1 MARAETLSPPT
12 SARPPWIG
20 LLVAALVVGALVA
33 AGLEALIAL
42 PILLVAAPPLLRRP
56 QWIVTLLCVWVP
68 IQYFLTKDLGLLPRA
83 AVWLDELL
91 VMTLGAVLLIRQA
104 QERDVLRRTP
114 VNVPLLVFV
123 AVAIL
128 SAVLNRVAPHIAI
141 LGMRDTLQYVV
152 VFAALAW
159 LPLDDVW
166 DRRWLR
172 IAFVVGAVQAPITI
186 VQAVLL
192 FTNNPEQIAAGDYDM
207 TVGTFGP
214 SGGDFVAYFVMFL
227 LLLLMAASRS
237 GISFPRWLVPLLL
250 VPFVA
255 STSRLCFLF
264 LPLGAAWLFRKQIFT
279 NPRRVIGPVLI
290 MAVAFGGLALYY
302 RNSPELMRMVLDPR
316 TIIASQFNFD
326 LHYVGRAV
334 HYPLGWVIMND
345 MGAHPMVGVGPGM
358 YLGPTAHFF
367 MVPATQLV
375 YDIFQMD
382 PETLRFGSVDSGILP
397 ILIPYGILGFL
408 AFGWM
413 LVRLHRMGRAV
424 ERAGRDAVDRQL
436 GGGFAA
442 ITLFAVFGCLGA
454 PVWEV
459 QVLSFYFWVFAG
471 LTYRA
476 GRRAGLY
483 P

>member
-1 MARAETLSPPT
+1 MARAETFTPSTPDRDVWL
-12 SARPPWIG
+12 G
-20 LLVAALVVGALVA
+20 LLAAALLVGTLSAF
-33 AGLEALIAL
+33 GLGV
-42 PILLVAAPPLLRRP
+42 LLAVPVLLLLAPPLLRRP
-56 QWIVTLLCVWVP
+56 HLLVTALCVYVP
-68 IQYFLTKDLGLLPRA
+68 VQYFLTKDLGLLPRA

-91 VMTLGAVLLIRQA
+91 VVGLALVLVIRQA
-104 QERDVLRRTP
+104 QFRDVLRWTP
-114 VNVPLLVFV
+114 INVPLLAFV
-123 AVAIL
+123 GIGVV
-128 SAVLNRVAPHIAI
+128 SAVLNQVAPHIAI

-152 VFAALAW
+152 VFAALAA
-159 LPLDDVW
+159 LPLDERW
-166 DRRWLR
+166 DRWWLR
-172 IAFVVGAVQAPITI
+172 IAFAVGAVQAPIAV

-192 FTNNPEQIAAGDYDM
+192 FKNHPDRIAAGDYDM

-214 SGGDFVAYFVMFL
+214 SGGDFVAYYVMFL
-227 LLLLMAASRS
+227 LLLLMARVRS
-237 GISFPRWLVPLLL
+237 GVRIPTWVVPLLL

-279 NPRRVIGPVLI
+279 SPRRIIGPILI
-290 MAVAFGGLALYY
+290 LAVAFAGLAIYY

-316 TIIASQFNFD
+316 TIVASQFDFD

-334 HYPLGWVIMND
+334 HYPMGWVILRD
-345 MGAHPMVGVGPGM
+345 MGAHPAIGVGPGM

-367 MVPATQLV
+367 MVPATELV
-375 YDIFQMD
+375 YEIFRMD

-397 ILIPYGILGFL
+397 ILIPYGLVGFL
-408 AFGWM
+408 AFGWI
-413 LVRLHRMGRAV
+413 LKRLYGMGRAV
-424 ERAGRDAVDRQL
+424 ERGAREGPDREL

-442 ITLFAVFGCLGA
+442 ITLFAVFGSLGA
-454 PVWEV
+454 PVWEI
-459 QVLSFYFWVFAG
+459 QVLSFYFWLFAG